1 MNSDP
6 CASTGRTATYRFR
19 IESMKRLHHKATLLA
34 SRVALCCSLVIPY
47 LAESESAQD
56 VSAEAR
62 RHFAAARKAQDANS
76 LDQAAAEYRA
86 TVRLAPGF
94 AGAYS
99 NLGLVL
105 YVQGNFKDSAAAL
118 TKGLH
123 LDPRL
128 VGANLYLGIDYLKLN
143 RPEQALAYLKRS
155 VELDPSN
162 KDGQSWL
169 GTAYWQAG
177 QTWEALE
184 QLRSAEKSFPKDPD
198 LLFVLGEAYRKTAD
212 QELSAV
218 INRASG
224 TAYVHQIFGDIYLD
238 QHALAKADGHLQRAL
253 QQDPGSPNIHFQL
266 GESALLAGKTDQA
279 AIEYRKQLEI
289 TPSAAAAKAR
299 LAEVELSQGQISA
312 ALTLF
317 EGAVELAPLQTVAA
331 LELPPSYA
339 NNSMALP
346 EKTVDQ
352 LRGVLPLVQQA
363 PATPARD
370 LALSLIFAQTG
381 NLAGFQSAFTQF
393 EAAIPHQPA
402 APELFDRAIQDY
414 DRQNFEEA
422 SSEIHA
428 FLKTHPQDLHAQYFQ
443 ARTHRL
449 LSLGILD
456 QLLSEYPDS
465 YRSHQLL
472 AQTYEQRDEDDKA
485 IAEYK
490 KVEELSP
497 TLPGIHY
504 SLGHLLVKDGD
515 LEQATVQL
523 KEELRLDPNQPEA
536 NAEMGMALLAQNQSP
551 QAVEYLTKAIAL
563 QPDLWTA
570 HEQLGKAM
578 YLAKNF
584 EGARKELTLALNE
597 DPEGVAHYQL
607 GLVYK
612 ALGQTED
619 ATREFNSSRKIKSDR
634 LAQAKIG
641 MPDAKAGG
649 SDE

>member
-1 MNSDP
+1 MIHL
-6 CASTGRTATYRFR
+6 A
-19 IESMKRLHHKATLLA
+19 HKATLLT
-34 SRVALCCSLVIPY
+34 SRVALCCSFLIPY
-47 LAESESAQD
+47 LAVRAAGED
-56 VSAEAR
+56 ITAEAR
-62 RHFAAARKAQDANS
+62 RHFAAARKAQDANA
-76 LDQAAAEYRA
+76 LDQAAAEYKA
-86 TVRLAPGF
+86 TVRLAPTF

-105 YVQGNFKDSAAAL
+105 YVQGNFKDSAIAL

-128 VGANLYLGIDYLKLN
+128 VGANLYLGIDNLKLN
-143 RPEQALAYLKRS
+143 HPDQAVLYLKRS
-155 VELDPSN
+155 VALDPSN

-177 QTWEALE
+177 HTWEALE
-184 QLRSAEKSFPKDPD
+184 QLRTARKSFPDDPD
-198 LLFVLGEAYRKTAD
+198 ILFVLGEAYRKTAD
-212 QELSAV
+212 QELQRV
-218 INRASG
+218 INDASG

-238 QHALAKADGHLQRAL
+238 QHALVKADGHLQHAL
-253 QQDPGSPNIHFQL
+253 QQDPDSPNIHFQL
-266 GESALLAGKTDQA
+266 GEAALLAGKSDEAEIQ
-279 AIEYRKQLEI
+279 YGKQLEI
-289 TPSAAAAKAR
+289 TPSSVAAEAR
-299 LAEVELSQGQISA
+299 LAEVRLSQAHISA
-312 ALTLF
+312 ALKLL
-317 EGAVELAPLQTVAA
+317 EKALELDPLETVAA
-331 LELPPSYA
+331 LDLPPSYA
-339 NNSMALP
+339 NASMALP
-346 EKTVDQ
+346 ARTIDQ
-352 LRGVLPLVQQA
+352 LRSALPLVQQA
-363 PATPARD
+363 PATSARD
-370 LALSLIFAQTG
+370 LALSLIFAETG
-381 NLAGFQSAFTQF
+381 DLAAFQSAFTQF

-402 APELFDRAIQDY
+402 APELLQRATQDY

-428 FLKTHPQDLHAQYFQ
+428 WLETHPHDLHAQYFA

-472 AQTYEQRDEDDKA
+472 AQTYEQRDADDKA

-536 NAEMGMALLAQNQSP
+536 NAEMGMTLLAQNQSP
-551 QAVEYLTKAIAL
+551 QAVEYLSKAIAL

-578 YLAKNF
+578 YLAKNY
-584 EGARKELTLALNE
+584 EGACKELTLALNE

-612 ALGQTED
+612 ALGRTED
-619 ATREFNSSRKIKSDR
+619 ATREFNFSRKIKSDR
-634 LAQAKIG
+634 LAQVKIG
-641 MPDAKAGG
+641 MPDVKTGG